1 MNVRTGR
8 MAFTEQEQQAI
19 DEWLKKNKPVK
30 YPTGYSSVFDEYG
43 NKRISLKFRM
53 AGLAKRI
60 RSALKKNPLL
70 SYSDLAEQ
78 LVLPYDDVRAVCKK
92 HNIKVKE

>member
-1 MNVRTGR
+1 MPIS
-8 MAFTEQEQQAI
+8 EQEQKAI
-19 DEWLKKNKPVK
+19 DLWLKENKPVK
-30 YPTGYSSVFDEYG
+30 YPTGFSSVYDEFG

-60 RSALKKNPLL
+60 RSELKKNPSM
-70 SYSDLAEQ
+70 SYGDLAKQ
-78 LVLPYDDVRAVCKK
+78 LILPYDDVVAVCKK

>member
-1 MNVRTGR
+1 MPIS
-8 MAFTEQEQQAI
+8 EQEQQAI
-19 DEWLKKNKPVK
+19 DLWLKENNPVK
-30 YPTGYSSVFDEYG
+30 YPTGFSSIYDEFG

-60 RSALKKNPLL
+60 RSVLKKNPSM
-70 SYSDLAEQ
+70 SYGDLAKQ
-78 LVLPYDDVRAVCKK
+78 LTLPYDDVVAVCKK

>member
-1 MNVRTGR
+1 
-8 MAFTEQEQQAI
+8 MALTEQEQAAI
-19 DEWLKKNKPVK
+19 DTWLKENKPVK
-30 YPTGYSSVFDEYG
+30 YPTGYSSIFDEYG

-60 RSALKKNPLL
+60 RTALKKNPLL
-70 SYSDLAEQ
+70 SYSDLAKQ

>member
-1 MNVRTGR
+1 MPIS
-8 MAFTEQEQQAI
+8 EQEQQAI
-19 DEWLKKNKPVK
+19 DLWLKENKPVK
-30 YPTGYSSVFDEYG
+30 YPTGFSSIYDEFG

-60 RSALKKNPLL
+60 RSALKKNPSM
-70 SYSDLAEQ
+70 SYCDLAKQ
-78 LVLPYDDVRAVCKK
+78 LTLPYDDVVAVCKK